1 MDASRKL
8 ERDGLENTRPSL
20 HPRLLFNAF
29 GRLFPRSRTVD
40 TVDTT
45 IRFDAAAPAVWHSLM
60 FYEEVKH
67 RPGLLLR
74 FFLPRPVSTQGG
86 KTHVGSFIHCQYD
99 SGTLVKQITAVEPER
114 IIEFRVL
121 EQDLGLDGCI
131 SMTDGCYQLRP
142 LERGCEVVLTTRYR
156 GHLRPRWLW
165 RSFERYLAR
174 LLHRHILNGV
184 KAEVG

>member
-1 MDASRKL
+1 MDSSQKL
-8 ERDGLENTRPSL
+8 ERKGLETARGSL

-29 GRLFPRSRTVD
+29 GRLFPRSQVVD
-40 TVDTT
+40 AVDS
-45 IRFDAAAPAVWHSLM
+45 IVHFDATTPAVWHSLM

-86 KTHVGSFIHCQYD
+86 KTQVGGFIHCQYD
-99 SGTLVKQITAVEPER
+99 SGTLVKRITAVEPER
-114 IIEFRVL
+114 SIEFQVL
-121 EQDLGLDGCI
+121 EQELGLDGCI
-131 SMTDGCYQLRP
+131 SMTDGCYRLRP
-142 LERGCEVVLTTRYR
+142 LPRGCEVVLTTRYR

-165 RSFERYLAR
+165 QPLERYLAR

-184 KAEVG
+184 KAEVS